1 MTRATLVALCT
12 GTVITSA
19 AAIGIGTAG
28 EPPAQSMT
36 RGEHAATLAR
46 IEATREAALARCAA
60 RRPSERDACAARA
73 IAIANLDAADLDLG
87 FRRTAEAA
95 RAAQLARIEVRHQAA
110 LARCA
115 PLKGYDR
122 DDCLIRV
129 HALYGEALLQSQAP
143 YAMRN
148 D

>member
-28 EPPAQSMT
+28 AAPAASIT
-36 RGEHAATLAR
+36 RAEHASALAR
-46 IEATREAALARCAA
+46 IETARDGALASCAA
-60 RRPSERDACAARA
+60 RRPSERDGCAARA
-73 IAIANLDAADLDLG
+73 IATARLGRAELDLR
-87 FRRTAEAA
+87 FHRSPQAA

-110 LARCA
+110 IARCA

-129 HALYGEALLQSQAP
+129 HALYGEQLMQSQAP